1 MNIENAAARARLA
14 EDWKTLTFEAYASA
28 PNFADLVCQMEDSN
42 ADINVYDVLIQIP
55 TMRRFRDQVVAQ
67 KLAYVQIRL
76 ANDDWESTVEVKLS
90 DIENNAL
97 GRYTNKFK
105 ALGQAAKL
113 RADRSLGQILRES
126 FTTNDY
132 TGTPFFSA
140 NKPHI
145 PGVVDAG
152 TFTNLMTEK
161 PSANSWDKA
170 KKLLA
175 NIRDKNGDPINMGL
189 SRVVVCSPTYE
200 STFKRLLNAE
210 LVLQISGGVGA
221 AVTNIYQGDA
231 ELVVLPWLAAA
242 EHNWFVMDT
251 STPFRAVINQT
262 ATQPRFMAQDNPA
275 IHSEA
280 FKRHVALYQVSQRG
294 DVGYGLPQLAVGS
307 TGADAAL

>member
-1 MNIENAAARARLA
+1 MNIENAQARARLA
-14 EDWKTLTFEAYASA
+14 EDWKILTFDAYANA
-28 PNFADLVCQMEDSN
+28 PNFADQVCQMEDSS
-42 ADINVYDVLIQIP
+42 ADINVYDLLIQQP

-67 KLAYVQIRL
+67 KMAYVQVRL
-76 ANDDWESTVEVKLS
+76 ANDDWEATVEVKLS

-113 RADRSLGQILRES
+113 RPDRSLGEVLRGS
-126 FTTNDY
+126 FTTVDY
-132 TGTPFFSA
+132 TGTNFFAA

-161 PSANSWDKA
+161 PSAGSWDKA

-175 NIRDKNGDPINMGL
+175 NIRDKNGDPINLGL

-210 LVLQISGGVGA
+210 LVLQISQGVGA

-231 ELVVLPWLAAA
+231 KLVVLPWLASA
-242 EHNWFVMDT
+242 EHNWFVFDT
-251 STPFRAVINQT
+251 STPFRAIINQT

-275 IHSEA
+275 IHSDA